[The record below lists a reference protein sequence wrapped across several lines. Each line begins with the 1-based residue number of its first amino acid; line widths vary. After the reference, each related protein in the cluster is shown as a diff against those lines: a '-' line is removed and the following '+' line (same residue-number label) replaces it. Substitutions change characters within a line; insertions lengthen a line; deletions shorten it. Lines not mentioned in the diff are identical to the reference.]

1 MSLDDTLWTYSIM
14 GSVPAEEKA
23 EENSNGHE
31 KQEGDHNADHG
42 AGGQAART
50 VGVCS

>member
-1 MSLDDTLWTYSIM
+1 M

-23 EENSNGHE
+23 EENSNDQE
-31 KQEGDHNADHG
+31 EQEGDHDADQG

-50 VGVCS
+50 VGVRSCN